1 MNLLDWWN
9 LLFVLPFL
17 GAVLYLLLQA
27 FGLTSDGSG
36 GDGAA
41 DAGLDADGHPLGFVH
56 AVGIHDHA
64 SEAGLAKALSFFG
77 IGRVPISIIVMSFCL
92 IWGFTGWASNLLL
105 QDVLKTP
112 LIYVWISLGV
122 ALFASVT
129 LTGLFSRLYA
139 RFLPTTETYAVPRE
153 ALIGRVAD
161 VIYAVNLQGGT
172 ARLRDQYGN
181 LRDVPCRVDNS
192 QTSIT
197 AGQKVI
203 LMRFD
208 SALGAF
214 IVKPD
219 PLSQVVNGDGQADNL
234 EKKEVVP

>member
-36 GDGAA
+36 GEGAA
-41 DAGLDADGHPLGFVH
+41 DAGVDAEGHPLGFVH
-56 AVGIHDHA
+56 AVGIHDHV
-64 SEAGLAKALSFFG
+64 SEAGLAKALSFLG

-105 QDVLKTP
+105 QDALKSP
-112 LIYVWISLGV
+112 LIFVWISLGV
-122 ALFASVT
+122 ALFASIT
-129 LTGLFSRLYA
+129 LTGLLSRLYA

-153 ALIGRVAD
+153 ALVGRTAD
-161 VIYAVNLQGGT
+161 VIHAVTQQGGT

-181 LRDVPCRVDNS
+181 LRDIPCRVDES
-192 QTSIT
+192 ETGVM
-197 AGQKVI
+197 AGHKVI

-208 SALGAF
+208 SALGSF

-219 PLSQVVNGDGQADNL
+219 PLSQTANGAGQADSL
-234 EKKEVVP
+234 DKKEAVP